1 MSLYQFEA
9 GELFYFVQDNICI
22 DIGKMQ
28 HFWYYVLM
36 VFFGIYMLLNVT
48 NTSFWNETG
57 ELRVFG

>member
-28 HFWYYVLM
+28 HFWYYFLM
-36 VFFGIYMLLNVT
+36 VFF
-48 NTSFWNETG
+48 WNLYAVKCNKHFTLE
-57 ELRVFG
+57 RNW